1 MKKCPYCKEEIQDD
15 AIKCKHCGSLLS
27 KIPNEEVLK
36 NKQKWYKWPWVWVAG
51 IILIVIVIAS
61 VSGGSH
67 EPSISN
73 SSTNNTNSQN
83 VNTNTEPINQG
94 KVEVKSSSVKGD
106 QYVKSVVGE
115 VINNTTR
122 PTKNIQITATLYDK
136 NGTVVDTN
144 FRTVASEVFGESP
157 LQPTKT
163 TPFDIGFISPKPFET
178 YKLDVTWQ

>member
-1 MKKCPYCKEEIQDD
+1 MKKCPYCKEEIQED

-27 KIPNEEVLK
+27 KIPNEK
-36 NKQKWYKWPWVWVAG
+36 ITKKWYTWPWIWVAG

-61 VSGGSH
+61 VSGGN
-67 EPSISN
+67 PK
-73 SSTNNTNSQN
+73 SSTLTPSTNKTSSQN
-83 VNTNTEPINQG
+83 INTNTEPVDQG

-115 VINNTTR
+115 VINNTKK

-136 NGTVVDTN
+136 SGTVVDTN
-144 FRTVASEVFGESP
+144 FRTVASEVFGDPP

-163 TPFDIGFISPKPFET
+163 TPFDIGFIDPKPFET
-178 YKLDVTWQ
+178 YKLDVGWQ